1 MIGWWRAVLELGGS
15 IARQLAQA
23 IWGQYINGAQWSCSV
38 YKWGLAGTQEIFS
51 CAFGKLCK
59 ICKLCEPVSSTSSM
73 IATQELAA
81 QSVFGWWEKLHCVSL
96 VFHIIYYYYS
106 VLCCLIKLPQPM
118 GFTFCPFSSRSHCV
132 GRNKWV
138 LVAVCQVKPQQ
149 LIFFFFFT
157 QLFTC
162 T

>member
-1 MIGWWRAVLELGGS
+1 VLELGGS

-81 QSVFGWWEKLHCVSL
+81 QSVFGW
-96 VFHIIYYYYS
+96 
-106 VLCCLIKLPQPM
+106 
-118 GFTFCPFSSRSHCV
+118 
-132 GRNKWV
+132 
-138 LVAVCQVKPQQ
+138 
-149 LIFFFFFT
+149 
-157 QLFTC
+157 
-162 T
+162 